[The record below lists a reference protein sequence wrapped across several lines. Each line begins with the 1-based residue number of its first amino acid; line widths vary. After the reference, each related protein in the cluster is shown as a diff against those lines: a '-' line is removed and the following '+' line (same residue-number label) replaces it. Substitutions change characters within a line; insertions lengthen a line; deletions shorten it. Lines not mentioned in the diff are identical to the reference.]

1 MSVDLKTLDKQTRGD
16 LFDYLLRLGD
26 DRLILGHRLSEW
38 CGHGP
43 ILEEDIALT
52 NIALDCI
59 GQANSFLN
67 LAGEVEGKGRDADKL
82 AYFREA
88 VEFKNLI
95 LLEQP
100 NGDFGCTITRQFLFD
115 AYSFLLC
122 ESLQTSQFEA
132 LAAIAAKSLK
142 EVRYHLR
149 HSSQWVL
156 RLGDGTAESH
166 ERVQNAIDDLWM
178 FTGEMFHNDDLE
190 QRLISMGIAAD
201 NAVLKPKWDQLI
213 RDVFSE
219 ATLQVPDD
227 QSYMSEGS
235 RQGRHS
241 EHLGYILAEMQIL
254 PRSYPDAK
262 W

>member
-1 MSVDLKTLDKQTRGD
+1 MKFDKQTQED
-16 LFDYLLRLGD
+16 VFDYLLRLGD

-43 ILEEDIALT
+43 ILEEDIALA

-59 GQANSFLN
+59 GQAIAFLK
-67 LAGEVEGKGRDADKL
+67 LAGEVESKGRSEDNL

-88 VEFKNLI
+88 IDYKNLM

-100 NGDFGCTITRQFLFD
+100 KGDFAYTIARQFVFDVYSYHLFD
-115 AYSFLLC
+115 ELQNNAYD
-122 ESLQTSQFEA
+122 E

-156 RLGDGTAESH
+156 RLGDGTEESH
-166 ERVQNAIDDLWM
+166 QRIQNAFEELWR
-178 FTGEMFHNDDLE
+178 FTGEMFQPDE
-190 QRLISMGIAAD
+190 VEKRLAAQEIVTD
-201 NAVLKPKWDQLI
+201 SARLKPKWKKMVEDILT
-213 RDVFSE
+213 E
-219 ATLQVPDD
+219 ATLSIPEDG
-227 QSYMSEGS
+227 YMISGS

-241 EHLGYILAEMQIL
+241 EHLGYILSEMQIL
-254 PRSYPDAK
+254 PRSYPDAE

>member
-1 MSVDLKTLDKQTRGD
+1 MKMDKQTRQD
-16 LFDYLLRLGD
+16 VFDYLLRLGD

-43 ILEEDIALT
+43 ILEEDIALA

-59 GQANSFLN
+59 GQAIAFLK
-67 LAGEVEGKGRDADKL
+67 LAGEMEGKGRSEDDL

-88 VEFKNLI
+88 IDYKNLM

-100 NGDFGCTITRQFLFD
+100 KGDFAYTIARQFVFDVCSYHLFEELQ
-115 AYSFLLC
+115 YSAFD
-122 ESLQTSQFEA
+122 E

-156 RLGDGTAESH
+156 RLGDGTEESH
-166 ERVQNAIDDLWM
+166 QRVQNAFEDLWR
-178 FTGEMFHNDDLE
+178 FTGEMFQSDE
-190 QRLISMGIAAD
+190 IEKRLAAQKIVPEP
-201 NAVLKPKWDQLI
+201 ASLKPKWVKMVDDILT
-213 RDVFSE
+213 E
-219 ATLQVPDD
+219 ATLSVPADG
-227 QSYMSEGS
+227 YMISGS

-241 EHLGYILAEMQIL
+241 EYLGHILSEMQIL
-254 PRSYPDAK
+254 PRSYPGAE

>member
-1 MSVDLKTLDKQTRGD
+1 MSLDLKTLDNQTRDD

-59 GQANSFLN
+59 GQANSFLG
-67 LAGEVEGKGRDADKL
+67 LAGAVENKGRDADKL

-88 VEFKNLI
+88 IDFKNLT
-95 LLEQP
+95 LVEQP
-100 NGDFGCTITRQFLFD
+100 NGDFGGTIARQFLFD
-115 AYSFLLC
+115 AYSFLLY
-122 ESLQTSQFEA
+122 ESLQASQFEE

-142 EVRYHLR
+142 EARYHLR

-156 RLGDGTAESH
+156 RLGDGTAES
-166 ERVQNAIDDLWM
+166 RDRIQNAIDDLWR
-178 FTGEMFHNDDLE
+178 FTSEMFHVDEIE
-190 QRLISMGIAAD
+190 QRLIAAGIGAD
-201 NAVLKPKWDQLI
+201 NASLKPKWEAMI

-219 ATLQVPDD
+219 ATLQIPDD
-227 QSYMSEGS
+227 HGYMSEGS

>member
-1 MSVDLKTLDKQTRGD
+1 MDKQTQED
-16 LFDYLLRLGD
+16 AFDYLLRLGD

-43 ILEEDIALT
+43 ILEEDIALA

-59 GQANSFLN
+59 GQAIAFLK
-67 LAGEVEGKGRDADKL
+67 LAGEVESKGRSEDDL

-88 VEFKNLI
+88 IDYKNLM

-100 NGDFGCTITRQFLFD
+100 KGDFAYTIARQFVFD
-115 AYSFLLC
+115 VYSYHLL
-122 ESLQTSQFEA
+122 EELQNSTFEE

-156 RLGDGTAESH
+156 RLGDGTEESH
-166 ERVQNAIDDLWM
+166 QRIQNAFDKLWR
-178 FTGEMFHNDDLE
+178 FTGEIFQPDE
-190 QRLISMGIAAD
+190 IEKRLVAQKIVPDSAG
-201 NAVLKPKWDQLI
+201 LKAKWQKMVEDILT
-213 RDVFSE
+213 E
-219 ATLQVPDD
+219 ATLSVPDE
-227 QSYMSEGS
+227 SYMISGS

-241 EHLGYILAEMQIL
+241 EHLGYILSEMQIL
-254 PRSYPDAK
+254 PRSYPDAE